1 MKQKLPGNSEIFSNS
16 GSQPYFSI
24 IVSTY
29 NRAYIITRALDS
41 LLSQTEK
48 DWEAIIIDDES
59 SDNTYVQ
66 ILPYLTAHNKIRY
79 IRKTHSGEAMSK
91 NAGIN
96 SATGKYISFLDSD
109 DEYDPLHLQSRKSI
123 LMQDPS
129 VKFLYGGARII
140 GHQYVPDRFDYS
152 KKIDL
157 KDCVI
162 GGTFFIERN
171 LLLNLKGFRNISL
184 GTDAELFDRAAKSG
198 ALMKE
203 TGIATYIYHRENEDS
218 ITNMLLKNSLEL
230 QGVFS
235 DFNNPVN

>member
-1 MKQKLPGNSEIFSNS
+1 MEQKLSDNRDIISNPRP
-16 GSQPYFSI
+16 QPYFSI

-29 NRAYIITRALDS
+29 NRAYILMRALDS

-48 DWEAIIIDDES
+48 DWEAIVVDDES
-59 SDNTYVQ
+59 SDSTSIQ
-66 ILPYLTAHNKIRY
+66 ILPYLTSHHKIRY
-79 IRKTHSGEAMSK
+79 IRKTHSGEALSK

-96 SATGKYISFLDSD
+96 AATGKYISFLDSD
-109 DEYDPLHLQSRKSI
+109 DEYDQLHLQSRKSI
-123 LMQDPS
+123 LTQDLS

-140 GHQYVPDRFDYS
+140 GHQYVPDRFDNS

-171 LLLNLKGFRNISL
+171 LLLTLKGFRNMNL
-184 GTDAELFDRAAKSG
+184 GTDAELFDRVVESG
-198 ALMKE
+198 ALIKE
-203 TGIATYIYHRENEDS
+203 TKVPTYIYHHENEDS
-218 ITNMLLKNSLEL
+218 ITNMLLKNSIEL
-230 QGVFS
+230 HGIFS